1 MQILTA
7 EGFREIDENEAV
19 GAYAEFM
26 LMPLERARNF
36 FRVVMQG
43 RQPFPVQGLGFVIP
57 NGLTED
63 IGSSILME

>member
-1 MQILTA
+1 MQILTT
-7 EGFREIDENEAV
+7 EGFREIEDTEVV
-19 GAYAEFM
+19 GAYATYM

-57 NGLTED
+57 NDLTED